1 MNTRALTASGLTPS
15 GQKQR
20 GDAWGMTISLRAIV
34 AGMIGIVFYAA
45 FKGGYY
51 FLANRLQEI
60 GVLLSIILF
69 FAAAVIA
76 ALNVKEKNLKW
87 GFWFFSTLLFIGYT
101 FIFPAYLFSTQIGV
115 SMLPSVAA
123 SREFLIV
130 FIGPAIYFLGRLGF
144 DVDELLRIVMIA
156 LGLIVISYIFHYF
169 RIDLEAANNSSDPV
183 IKAMVTNDARGYRL
197 KPPSVALFLVTIISA
212 YLAFTETQKKLAIF
226 WRITFLMAIYSWIIL
241 QARAPTAMLIL
252 GTMIYHFCFAR
263 KPRLGMLFLGL
274 AFLVPVYPVLID
286 QYFEMSANADGGVR
300 YNSYLI
306 AFEVIRENP
315 IFGLGQSSNFT
326 KSEGDLFGKHF
337 YSSDLGLVGVAFKF
351 GILGAFFY
359 IFFLIYGLVRAVKT
373 NWLIFKNTG
382 AVNIFLVASIVKLAT
397 DLLNSVLSYH
407 YVQVHGVAHLS
418 TVIAV
423 TALYRLKYQSSVNPA

>member
-1 MNTRALTASGLTPS
+1 
-15 GQKQR
+15 
-20 GDAWGMTISLRAIV
+20 MTISIRAIV
-34 AGMIGIVFYAA
+34 AGMIGIVIYAA

-51 FLANRLQEI
+51 FLANRLQEV
-60 GVLLSIILF
+60 GVLLSLVLF

-76 ALNVKEKNLKW
+76 SLNVKEKNLKW

-101 FIFPAYLFSTQIGV
+101 VIFPAYLFSVQLGV
-115 SMLPSVAA
+115 PMLPSVAA

-130 FIGPAIYFLGRLGF
+130 FIGPAVYFLGRLGF
-144 DVDELLRIVMIA
+144 DVDELQRIVIIT
-156 LGLIVISYIFHYF
+156 LGLIVVSYIFHYF
-169 RIDLEAANNSSDPV
+169 RIDLEAANNSSDPAV
-183 IKAMVTNDARGYRL
+183 KGMITNDARGYRL
-197 KPPSVALFLVTIISA
+197 KPPSVALFLTTIISA
-212 YLAFTETQKKLAIF
+212 YLAIAEEHKKLAIF

-252 GTMIYHFCFAR
+252 GTLIYHFCFAR
-263 KPRLGMLFLGL
+263 KPRLGLLFLGL
-274 AFLVPVYPVLID
+274 AFLFPVYPILIN

-306 AFEVIRENP
+306 AFEVIREYP
-315 IFGLGQSSNFT
+315 MFGLGQSSNFT

-351 GILGAFFY
+351 GILGAVFY
-359 IFFLIYGLVRAVKT
+359 IFFVIYGLVRAVTT
-373 NWLIFKNTG
+373 NWLIFKKTG
-382 AVNIFLVASIVKLAT
+382 AINIFLVASIIKLAT

-418 TVIAV
+418 TVIAL
-423 TALYRLKYQSSVNPA
+423 TALYRLKYSE